1 MVEIAPE
8 TGSEQAG
15 SRQGPGPGARE
26 SIAPKASSAH
36 QGLSFKAYQP
46 QEALRVPRQKVY
58 TDPAIYEAE
67 LQRIF
72 DQDWVMV
79 GRQGTIPNPGDYM
92 TVKVGKKPVVCIRQ
106 KDGAI
111 RAFGNFCLHR
121 YARLLDGRG
130 KTGRIVC
137 PYHAWTYDITGQL
150 IGITDPQGFG
160 CTAKSDIRLVELAC
174 EVWLGF
180 VFVSVRSDLPSVAS
194 RLGPLAIHLANYGLE
209 TYEDRYTIDEE
220 MWDGNWKLV
229 YENFVESYHL
239 TYAHTQSIGP
249 SNPTRLVELGPM
261 GHRQFSLH
269 YNPYRPEDLPEVHNP
284 ALSED
289 ERRWFL
295 VVGIYPNTLIGMDA
309 NFLWWIMLE
318 PHGIDRTNFR
328 WGLSFTPHA
337 LNGMNDPDTYTE
349 SIRELFD
356 TAIVEDKAMV
366 ARVQEGSAFGAQERG
381 YLHSTLEIYVDEF
394 RQYVDR
400 MLASRPQRVAG
411 NNGEERPLQ

>member
-1 MVEIAPE
+1 MVEVARK
-8 TGSEQAG
+8 TSGN
-15 SRQGPGPGARE
+15 GPGPGHGPSAAER
-26 SIAPKASSAH
+26 APAGTNTTH
-36 QGLSFKAYQP
+36 QGLSFKTYQP
-46 QEALRVPRQKVY
+46 EETLRVPRQKVY

-67 LQRIF
+67 LARIF
-72 DQDWVMV
+72 DEDWVMV

-92 TVKVGKKPVVCIRQ
+92 TVKVGRKPVVCIRQ
-106 KDGAI
+106 KDGSI

-130 KTGRIVC
+130 KVGRIVC

-160 CTAKSDIRLVELAC
+160 CTSKSDIRMVELGC

-180 VFVSVRSDLPSVAS
+180 VFVSVRRDLPSVAS
-194 RLGPLAIHLANYGLE
+194 RLGPLAKHLANYGLE

-220 MWDGNWKLV
+220 LWDGNWKLV

-261 GHRQFSLH
+261 GHRHFSIH

-284 ALSED
+284 RLSDD

-295 VVGIYPNTLIGMDA
+295 VVGIYPNALIGMDA

-318 PHGIDRTNFR
+318 PTAIDRTNFR
-328 WGLSFTPHA
+328 WGLSFTQHA
-337 LNGMNDPDTYTE
+337 LRGMKDAKAYTE
-349 SIRELFD
+349 SIRKHFEV
-356 TAIVEDKAMV
+356 AIVEDKEMV
-366 ARVQEGSAFGAQERG
+366 ARVQDGSAFGAEERG

-400 MLASRPQRVAG
+400 MLAPRPGLTGAG
-411 NNGEERPLQ
+411 PSEEQALQ